1 MESMEPKRVLYI
13 LGGAMKHGGTEAFIM
28 NYYRNFDHNK
38 LQIDFVYQGNEP
50 GVYDEE
56 LLSYGSRIY
65 HVPHK
70 LQDPLGFSRAIAS
83 IISENGYKVVHSH
96 MDAMSSWPLA
106 IAKWNGVPY
115 RIAHSH
121 SSGIHGTGSNNVLK
135 KMAGNVSRKLLRKI
149 ATDFYSCGEE
159 AGLFLFG
166 PSLMEAGRVRI
177 VNNAIDLQAYTY
189 DPEKRITLRKVFNI
203 GEELVIG
210 HVGRLSEVKN
220 HKKLLEIFSHCL
232 KYEPTA
238 KLMLVGDGPLLE
250 QLQQQAVDLGIREH
264 VIFAGAR
271 SDVKDLLNI
280 FDLFVFPSLF
290 EGLSVVAIEAQANG
304 IPCLFSD
311 TIDKKTA
318 VTPSVNWMSLA
329 NTPEQWASVLLHIP
343 RFRHSENGK
352 LLCQAG
358 YDIQTEAKNLM
369 NSYLEMCG

>member
-13 LGGAMKHGGTEAFIM
+13 LGCAMKHGGTEAFIM

-38 LQIDFVYQGNEP
+38 LQIDFIYQGNES

-83 IISENGYKVVHSH
+83 IIRENGYKVVHSH
-96 MDAMSSWPLA
+96 IDAMNSWPLA

-135 KMAGNVSRKLLRKI
+135 KIAGNVSRKLLTSI

-159 AGLFLFG
+159 AGLYLFG
-166 PSLMEAGRVRI
+166 PSLMEAGCVRI

-189 DPEKRITLRKVFNI
+189 DPEKRAALRKAFHI

-220 HKKLLEIFSHCL
+220 HKKLLEVFACCL
-232 KYEPTA
+232 KQEPSV
-238 KLMLVGDGPLLE
+238 KLMLVGDGPLME
-250 QLQQQAVDLGIREH
+250 PLQQQAADLGIRDH
-264 VIFAGAR
+264 VIFTGAR
-271 SDVKDLLNI
+271 NDVKDLLNV

-304 IPCLFSD
+304 LPCLFSD

-318 VTPSVNWMSLA
+318 VTPSVNWMPLESA
-329 NTPEQWASVLLHIP
+329 SEQWACVLLQLP
-343 RFRHSENGK
+343 RLRYSENGK

-369 NSYLEMCG
+369 TSYLEMY